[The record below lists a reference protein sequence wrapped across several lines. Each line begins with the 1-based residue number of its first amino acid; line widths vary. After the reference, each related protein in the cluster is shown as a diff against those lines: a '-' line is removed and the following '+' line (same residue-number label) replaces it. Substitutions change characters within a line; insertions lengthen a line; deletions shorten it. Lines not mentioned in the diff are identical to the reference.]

1 MHFYCYLAPS
11 FVPSL
16 STATSTSTSTTS
28 TSFTPWGR
36 ELTLKSRRAVAA
48 VWGGGWVH
56 VDDRSMLC
64 WQLAPQLS
72 TAPSEG

>member
-48 VWGGGWVH
+48 VWGGGDGCTWTIGQCFAGNW
-56 VDDRSMLC
+56 R
-64 WQLAPQLS
+64 LS
-72 TAPSEG
+72 